1 VNTMFNAIR
10 IHAVNVLDQDQALDF
25 YVGKLGFEVTN
36 DVDMGFMRWLTI
48 ALPSDPERHVL
59 LEVPGPPAL
68 SEETGAQVRDLLTK
82 GALGVAF
89 IVTTDDCRAT
99 YEELR
104 AKGVEFTQEP
114 VEQPYGIDCALR
126 DPFGNHIRV
135 TQPVAGPVEITDED
149 RERWRAGAEADF
161 GG

>member
-1 VNTMFNAIR
+1 MLSAIR
-10 IHAVNVLDQDQALDF
+10 IHAVNVLDQDAALDF

-36 DVDMGFMRWLTI
+36 DVDMGFMRWLTV
-48 ALPSDPERHVL
+48 ALPSDPERHLL

-68 SEETGAQVRDLLTK
+68 SEETGEQVRDLLTK

-89 IVTTDDCRAT
+89 VATSDDCRAT

-114 VEQPYGIDCALR
+114 VQQPYGVDCALR
-126 DPFGNHIRV
+126 DPFGNHIR
-135 TQPVAGPVEITDED
+135 ITEPAAP
-149 RERWRAGAEADF
+149 EPPS
-161 GG
+161 